1 MCACNGTG
9 GIKTVGDWSATFAP
23 CPDTNCQFDSDKA
36 WNEYQAW
43 RTEFFKQLKEV
54 SA

>member
-9 GIKTVGDWSATFAP
+9 GIKTVGGWSAMFAP
-23 CPDTNCQFDSDKA
+23 CPDTNCQFDRDKA
-36 WNEYQAW
+36 NREYEAWRNEY
-43 RTEFFKQLKEV
+43 FKQLKEV